1 MLNIFKYIMMLYA
14 SYYKLLINKNIFN
27 YIIKMNDVADKQSEN
42 LKIFCVKRNINL
54 KTVPN
59 LKLRTINLLFA
70 VYWYYLTK
78 EFSMFIIIKKCLQ
91 YNIPLSYINQWFSNH
106 NFFFKQGYA
115 NNDLLKANDVYE
127 RALKLIPHK

>member
-1 MLNIFKYIMMLYA
+1 MLYA

-27 YIIKMNDVADKQSEN
+27 CIIKMNDVADKQSEN

-70 VYWYYLTK
+70 VY
-78 EFSMFIIIKKCLQ
+78 
-91 YNIPLSYINQWFSNH
+91 
-106 NFFFKQGYA
+106 
-115 NNDLLKANDVYE
+115 
-127 RALKLIPHK
+127 